1 MIEQIVE
8 QATTPT
14 AYGTLLDDHLAAEA
28 QMRVLHD
35 GAALR
40 RAVDVV
46 LSQLPSGYITLL
58 GTSPQGIGLAAA
70 AAACR
75 REPTAWQPLDPRLG
89 LQEAP
94 SGRIVIVEPVD
105 PGTGW
110 RSMIERTTPDATFVF
125 ARDGGTL
132 VAA

>member
-8 QATTPT
+8 GASTPT
-14 AYGTLLDDHLAAEA
+14 AYGTLLDDRVAAEA

-40 RAVDVV
+40 GAVDTV
-46 LSQLPSGYITLL
+46 LSQLPSGCVTLV

-75 REPTAWQPLDPRLG
+75 CEPTAWQPLDPRLG
-89 LQEAP
+89 LQDAP
-94 SGRIVIVEPVD
+94 SGLIAIVEPVD
-105 PGTGW
+105 PGPGW
-110 RSMIERTTPDATFVF
+110 RSMIERTIPDATFVF
-125 ARDGGTL
+125 ARDSGAL